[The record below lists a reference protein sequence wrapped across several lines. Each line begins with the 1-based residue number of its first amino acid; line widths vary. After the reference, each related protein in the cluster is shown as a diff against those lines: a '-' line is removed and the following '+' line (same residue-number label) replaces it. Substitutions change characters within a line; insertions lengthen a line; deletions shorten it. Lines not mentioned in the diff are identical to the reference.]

1 MNFFNFLLVLLG
13 LLFGTKGPVYDLRKK
28 PTKEDYIRNFNCWV
42 QRNFGIIVFLT
53 MIALLV
59 IFVIVCYMFVG
70 VSAVESGNV
79 YNHFMDVI

>member
-1 MNFFNFLLVLLG
+1 MNFFNYLIV
-13 LLFGTKGPVYDLRKK
+13 LLFGTKGPIYDLRKK

-59 IFVIVCYMFVG
+59 IFVIVCYVFG
-70 VSAVESGNV
+70 VSAVESGV
-79 YNHFMDVI
+79 YHNHFMDVI

>member
-1 MNFFNFLLVLLG
+1 MNFFNYLIV
-13 LLFGTKGPVYDLRKK
+13 LLFGTKGPIYDLRKK

-59 IFVIVCYMFVG
+59 IFVIVCYMLVG
-70 VSAVESGNV
+70 VSAVESGV
-79 YNHFMDVI
+79 YHNHFMDVI